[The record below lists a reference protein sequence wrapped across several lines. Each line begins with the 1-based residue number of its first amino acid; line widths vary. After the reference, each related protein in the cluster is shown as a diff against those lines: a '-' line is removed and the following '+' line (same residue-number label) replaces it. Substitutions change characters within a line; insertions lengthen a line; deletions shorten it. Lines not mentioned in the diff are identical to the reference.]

1 LGHEILIAFLS
12 ALIHAEKLLACS
24 ANMKKAISI
33 FFLLL
38 FFLFQYG
45 KMLDY
50 MECRIAAAIEAK
62 EDCGC
67 DTKLTDSPTG
77 NSAPQP
83 FHQHQLKNYTEEF
96 FDHCFVI
103 PSINAAGNRPCT
115 NVWHPAS
122 ELSGY
127 SIGVLQPPQI

>member
-1 LGHEILIAFLS
+1 
-12 ALIHAEKLLACS
+12 
-24 ANMKKAISI
+24 MKKPVSI
-33 FFLLL
+33 FLLFL

-67 DTKLTDSPTG
+67 DNKLTGNTTDDSVP
-77 NSAPQP
+77 AP

-96 FDHCFVI
+96 FDHSFTVTAI
-103 PSINAAGNRPCT
+103 IMVSNQQQSIMLHAAAELPGYT
-115 NVWHPAS
+115 N
-122 ELSGY
+122 G
-127 SIGVLQPPQI
+127 ILQPPQI